1 MKKKINVGVVGFG
14 TVGAGVVECLLRNAE
29 LIGERTGV
37 LPVLKRVADLD
48 ITSDR
53 GVTVGPDILTTDLD
67 KVLDAR
73 DIDVVVELIGGT
85 TVARDVVLRAIGNG
99 KPVVTANK
107 ALLAACGEEIF
118 SASQASSADVYF
130 EASVGGGIPIIKA
143 MREGLVGNRIQ
154 EIVAILNG
162 TCNYILTRMEREEAA
177 FDGILGDAQANGY
190 AESDPSLDIDG
201 IDTAHKA
208 AILASLAHGR
218 WFAYDAMHVEGI
230 RGIDLQDVAYAA
242 GLGYR
247 IKLLAVIKQES
258 AGVQARVHPTLV
270 PMDSMLANV
279 DGVYNALLVKGDT
292 VGNTMYYGR
301 GAGREATASAVVAD
315 IVDVGLNLKFG
326 SHRRVEAFR
335 RQSNA
340 VRILPM
346 AEINGRYYLRLQV
359 VDRPN
364 VLAVIAGVL
373 GRSSISI
380 ASVTQKEGENRNS
393 VPIVILTH
401 EAREA
406 DMQAALLE
414 LRGLAEV
421 SERPVMYRV
430 EDLD

>member
-1 MKKKINVGVVGFG
+1 
-14 TVGAGVVECLLRNAE
+14 
-29 LIGERTGV
+29 
-37 LPVLKRVADLD
+37 
-48 ITSDR
+48 
-53 GVTVGPDILTTDLD
+53 
-67 KVLDAR
+67 
-73 DIDVVVELIGGT
+73 
-85 TVARDVVLRAIGNG
+85 
-99 KPVVTANK
+99 
-107 ALLAACGEEIF
+107 
-118 SASQASSADVYF
+118 
-130 EASVGGGIPIIKA
+130 
-143 MREGLVGNRIQ
+143 
-154 EIVAILNG
+154 
-162 TCNYILTRMEREEAA
+162 
-177 FDGILGDAQANGY
+177 
-190 AESDPSLDIDG
+190 
-201 IDTAHKA
+201 
-208 AILASLAHGR
+208 
-218 WFAYDAMHVEGI
+218 VEGI